1 MYLKEKLSWITFF
14 IFCLIWMNILLY
26 LDVGFTHVVST
37 MYLNATLLFFFI
49 CFLVWRYFIE
59 MNLVKKL
66 TDTPRKFLHIEDL
79 ILSKLNESEL
89 EIERY
94 KNDLSIQFLED
105 RDQHLAWIHEVK
117 TPLTAMKL
125 MIEDLPQNTRKPL
138 ELEWLRIHLLL
149 DQTLHT
155 LRLAN
160 IEQDTV
166 LDNVAL
172 YPIVLQEIKEL
183 QSWCFAKNLAIEAD
197 DIEDIE
203 VTVLTDQKWL
213 SFIIRQIL
221 SNAVKYSH
229 KGDTISIYVTID
241 YAGHQKLHVQDTG
254 DGIDPADLPRI
265 FQKSFTGSTGRKQSA
280 STGMG
285 LYLAQNAAKKL
296 GISIDVHSA
305 VNEGSTFTLTFPNAN
320 EFVKTLAK

>member
-1 MYLKEKLSWITFF
+1 MM
-14 IFCLIWMNILLY
+14 WMNLLLY
-26 LDVGFTHVVST
+26 LDIGFANVVST
-37 MYLNATLLFFFI
+37 IYLNATLLFFYVF
-49 CFLVWRYFIE
+49 FLVWRYFIE
-59 MNLVKKL
+59 MKFVKKI
-66 TDTPRKFLHIEDL
+66 TDSAPEFHHVEDL

-89 EIERY
+89 ELERY
-94 KNDLSIQFLED
+94 KNELSIQFSED

-125 MIEDLPQNTRKPL
+125 MIEDLPQKLKKPL
-138 ELEWLRIHLLL
+138 ELEWLRMHLLL

-166 LDNVAL
+166 LDKVPL
-172 YPIVLQEIKEL
+172 YPILLQEIKEL
-183 QSWCFAKNLAIEAD
+183 QSWCFAKNLAIDAD
-197 DIEDIE
+197 DIEIS
-203 VTVLTDQKWL
+203 VLTDNKWL

-221 SNAVKYSH
+221 SNAVKYSN
-229 KGDTISIYVTID
+229 KGDTIFIYVTND
-241 YAGHQKLHVQDTG
+241 DERHQQLHIQDTG

-265 FQKSFTGSTGRKQSA
+265 FHKSFTGSTGRKQSA

-296 GISIDVHSA
+296 GISIEVQSI
-305 VNEGSTFTLTFPNAN
+305 VNQGSTFTLTFPNAN
-320 EFVKTLAK
+320 EFVKTLDK